1 MSTTAS
7 TSNPANWCPNE
18 AELRQCV
25 ELLKSSQS
33 TDNTTQRHVQ
43 QVITIFRNLVLTVVL
58 QKVDELNKHPQFGN
72 YLIFILSTLKND
84 GLLQSHMQHN
94 CTSV

>member
-7 TSNPANWCPNE
+7 TSNPTDWCPNE
-18 AELRQCV
+18 TELRQCV

-43 QVITIFRNLVLTVVL
+43 QVRIIFHNLIPTIVL

-72 YLIFILSTLKND
+72 YLKFNLSTLKND
-84 GLLQSHMQHN
+84 GL
-94 CTSV
+94 